1 MNNDSYVKNIS
12 FSNNKNNNESRTRLK
27 QGASMILGPIFDI
40 KKYLNKISI
49 QHNSAKK
56 EKNEK
61 YDLPPL
67 LDKLYKR
74 TNNKDKK
81 YELSTIANEKLPSHR
96 KNMME
101 IKKPSSVYISTGISY
116 NNNKSITNNKKSSYT
131 LNTMNVNDSM
141 IYDNLKLYKKKNNK
155 IYLQTETI
163 SRSLDLYKNS
173 ILNNNEKFN
182 FSKTIKN
189 IKKYV
194 DLSRKDKSIK
204 NIMDNKIAYDP
215 KNSDAVFKPIR
226 IINDFANFQQH
237 ELHKKKDNISL
248 FLTENR
254 DISRKNVIIELLQNQ
269 KKDFSRNA
277 NEYENSLDNN
287 RRKIDYDEKIFS
299 SYSTNQKI
307 LCRKIDNLLTKL
319 TSANRQLLIEHHKL
333 KVGARIK
340 QDERQKIL
348 ERIDELRIVAKFVT
362 KVLEGNVNIFTI
374 QIIPEYS
381 SEHLPNY
388 EKITREV
395 LERFDFLLNEKEK
408 EDLKEEELNIIK
420 ELNQLND
427 PELLFHQYHKIEYDI
442 INTLKN
448 KKTIEKEIVEIKKEG
463 KKQCNEIKKR
473 IDNLEK
479 ELDMYKSM
487 YEREKIDYEEIYKR
501 NYVGDNELEDAIKDL
516 YEEIMYLENR
526 KISKKDIINITRA
539 VLDIKKLIINKE
551 DKINKLHKTLEQYEK
566 DNKHLFDKAIC
577 HRKNDNKE
585 LKVNIMKKI
594 IAAGQKEKVDHIR
607 LPEEKIV
614 FIKRK
619 AEPLYHAP
627 KKEKKIKIDPEI
639 IKQIENEE
647 LLTYE

>member
-1 MNNDSYVKNIS
+1 MNNDSYFKNIS
-12 FSNNKNNNESRTRLK
+12 FSNSKNNNESTTRLK

-56 EKNEK
+56 EK
-61 YDLPPL
+61 YDFPPL
-67 LDKLYKR
+67 FDKLYKR
-74 TNNKDKK
+74 TNNKDKR

-96 KNMME
+96 KNIME
-101 IKKPSSVYISTGISY
+101 IKKPSSIDISTTISY
-116 NNNKSITNNKKSSYT
+116 NNNSITIKNNKKSSYT
-131 LNTMNVNDSM
+131 LNTMNGNDSM
-141 IYDNLKLYKKKNNK
+141 IYDNLELYRKKNSK
-155 IYLQTETI
+155 IYLQTETN
-163 SRSLDLYKNS
+163 SRSLDLYKNN

-204 NIMDNKIAYDP
+204 NIMDNKISYDP
-215 KNSDAVFKPIR
+215 KNSDVVFKPIR

-248 FLTENR
+248 FLTDNR
-254 DISRKNVIIELLQNQ
+254 EISRRNVMVELLQNQ
-269 KKDFSRNA
+269 KKDFSENV

-287 RRKIDYDEKIFS
+287 RRKIDYDENVFS

-307 LCRKIDNLLTKL
+307 LCRKMDNLLTKL
-319 TSANRQLLIEHHKL
+319 TLANRRLLIECHKL
-333 KVGARIK
+333 RVGARIK

-362 KVLEGNVNIFTI
+362 KVLEGNVNIFAI

-408 EDLKEEELNIIK
+408 EDIKEEELNIIK

-463 KKQCNEIKKR
+463 KKQCNDIQKR
-473 IDNLEK
+473 IDDLEK
-479 ELDMYKSM
+479 ELNMYKSM
-487 YEREKIDYEEIYKR
+487 YEREKIDYEEIYKG
-501 NYVGDNELEDAIKDL
+501 NNVGDNELEDVIKDL

-526 KISKKDIINITRA
+526 KIYKKDIINITRA

-566 DNKHLFDKAIC
+566 DNKHLYSISEFFFF
-577 HRKNDNKE
+577 
-585 LKVNIMKKI
+585 L
-594 IAAGQKEKVDHIR
+594 
-607 LPEEKIV
+607 
-614 FIKRK
+614 
-619 AEPLYHAP
+619 
-627 KKEKKIKIDPEI
+627 
-639 IKQIENEE
+639 
-647 LLTYE
+647 